1 MSKAYIYV
9 GGEVFADALTER
21 PAEGD
26 LVIAAD
32 SGYDN
37 AVSLGVTPQILVGDM
52 DSIRGRD
59 FPKELEIYQV
69 PAEKNQTDTQLAVDL
84 ALSKGVREIVIVG
97 GLSGRLDHTMSNL
110 GVLEKLHELHVHAVI
125 CDGANRVRL
134 LRNASTLI
142 PRGGYTYLSL
152 LAADRVVRG
161 VEVQGVKYPLKRAK
175 LTNKNQYAVSNELTG
190 NCALI
195 AVRRGG
201 VFVIE
206 SKDKERT

>member
-84 ALSKGVREIVIVG
+84 ALSKGAKEIVIIG
-97 GLSGRLDHTMSNL
+97 GLSGRLDHTLSNL
-110 GVLEKLHELHVHAVI
+110 AILEHLEPLHVHCLI
-125 CDGANRVRL
+125 TDGRNRARFI
-134 LRNASTLI
+134 RNNSTLI
-142 PRGGYTYLSL
+142 PRGAYKYLSL
-152 LAADRVVRG
+152 IAADETVKG
-161 VEVQGVKYPLKRAK
+161 VSVKGCKYPLKNAK
-175 LTNKNQYAVSNELTG
+175 LKKSYQYAVSNEIEG
-190 NCALI
+190 NCAL
-195 AVRRGG
+195 VEVKKGG
-201 VFVIE
+201 LYIIE
-206 SKDKERT
+206 SSDK

>member
-1 MSKAYIYV
+1 MSRAYIYV
-9 GGEVFADALTER
+9 GGAVHPDGITER
-21 PAEGD
+21 PGEGD
-26 LVIAAD
+26 LIIAAD

-37 AVSLGVTPQILVGDM
+37 AVALGVTPSILVGDM
-52 DSIRGRD
+52 DSIRGREL
-59 FPKELEIYQV
+59 PAELEIYQV

-84 ALSKGVREIVIVG
+84 ALSHGAKDIVLVG

-110 GVLEKLHELHVHAVI
+110 GVLEKLHELHVPCVI

-152 LAADRVVRG
+152 LAADPVVRG
-161 VEVQGVKYPLKRAK
+161 VEVQGVKYPLKGAK

-190 NCALI
+190 NCALV